1 VTYLR
6 RRNPGWLISTDR
18 VIFPLLTLIGTAQSR
33 RSKGQTSLLPRFLE
47 VKADFLYGNK
57 MRPWLYSLVFLLFLI
72 AASSQNSFAAVQE
85 FLLENGL
92 KVLLLE
98 DHKSPAVTFQVWYR
112 VGSRNELDGKSGL
125 AHFLEHM
132 LFKGTPTMGPEQ
144 YSQIIAKNGGQA
156 NAFTTAD
163 VTVYFATM
171 SRDKIHIQLELEADR
186 MVNALLG
193 EEYFEAEKRVIQEE
207 RRLRVDDNPAAA
219 LGELTGAVTYMIHPY
234 RRPVIGWM
242 HDIENLTR
250 QDLVDFYKLYYSPNN
265 AFIVV
270 TGDFSTAEIL
280 PKIEAAYGKIPRGA
294 EPPKVHA
301 KEPPQLGERR
311 ASLKRE
317 AELPIVTAYYH
328 APNLTSQDNF
338 ALDLLTVVLAG
349 GRSSRLHQDLVYQKR
364 LVRGVDADY
373 SGASIDPTVFS
384 VTAQL
389 LPGKDSAPVERE
401 IDGLIEK
408 VKADLISEREL
419 QKAKN
424 QVEAAFV
431 FSRDSIFGQAMKIGF
446 YEIAGDWRLMERYL
460 EGIRKVS
467 REDIRRVARQYL
479 DRERRTVGT
488 LMPVKANTP

>member
-1 VTYLR
+1 MR
-6 RRNPGWLISTDR
+6 RLFS
-18 VIFPLLTLIGTAQSR
+18 V
-33 RSKGQTSLLPRFLE
+33 
-47 VKADFLYGNK
+47 
-57 MRPWLYSLVFLLFLI
+57 LVFVMFLL
-72 AASSQNSFAAVQE
+72 AAFSQNSFSAGVQE
-85 FLLENGL
+85 FNLDNGL

-112 VGSRNELDGKSGL
+112 VGSRNEQDGKSGL

-132 LFKGTPTMGPEQ
+132 MFKGTPNTGPEE
-144 YSQIIAKNGGQA
+144 YSRIIAKNGGQT

-171 SRDKIHIQLELEADR
+171 SRDKIHIPLELEADR
-186 MVNALLG
+186 MVNALLD
-193 EEYFEAEKRVIQEE
+193 EKYFEAEKRVIQEE
-207 RRLRVDDNPAAA
+207 RRLRVDDNPVAA
-219 LGELTGAVTYMIHPY
+219 LGEVASAVAYMVHPY

-270 TGDFSTAEIL
+270 SGDFSTDEIL
-280 PKIEAAYGKIPRGA
+280 PKIKAAYGKIPRGA
-294 EPPKVHA
+294 TPPKVQA
-301 KEPPQLGERR
+301 EEPPQRGERR
-311 ASLKRE
+311 TVLKKE
-317 AELPIVTAYYH
+317 AELPFVMTYYH
-328 APNLTSQDNF
+328 APNLKSADSF
-338 ALDLLTVVLAG
+338 ALDLLTVILAG

-389 LPGKDSAPVERE
+389 LPGKEPGPIQRE

-408 VKADLISEREL
+408 VKTELVGEREL
-419 QKAKN
+419 NKAKN
-424 QVEAAFV
+424 QVEAAFI
-431 FSRDSIFGQAMKIGF
+431 FGRDSIFGQAMKIGF
-446 YEIAGDWRLMERYL
+446 YEVVGDWRLMDRYI

-467 REDIRRVARQYL
+467 REDIRRVAKRYL
-479 DRERRTVGT
+479 DSDRRTLGT
-488 LMPVKANTP
+488 LIPLKDKTP

>member
-1 VTYLR
+1 MR
-6 RRNPGWLISTDR
+6 RLFS
-18 VIFPLLTLIGTAQSR
+18 A
-33 RSKGQTSLLPRFLE
+33 
-47 VKADFLYGNK
+47 
-57 MRPWLYSLVFLLFLI
+57 LVFVMFLL
-72 AASSQNSFAAVQE
+72 AAFSQNSFSAGVQE
-85 FLLENGL
+85 FNLDNGL

-112 VGSRNELDGKSGL
+112 VGSRNEQDGKSGL

-132 LFKGTPTMGPEQ
+132 MFKGTPNTGPEE
-144 YSQIIAKNGGQA
+144 YSRIIAKNGGQT

-171 SRDKIHIQLELEADR
+171 SRDKIHIPLELEADR
-186 MVNALLG
+186 MVNALLD
-193 EEYFEAEKRVIQEE
+193 EKYFEAEKRVIQEE
-207 RRLRVDDNPAAA
+207 RRLRVDDNPVAA
-219 LGELTGAVTYMIHPY
+219 LGEVAGAMAYMVHPY

-270 TGDFSTAEIL
+270 SGDFSTDEIL
-280 PKIEAAYGKIPRGA
+280 PKIKAAYGKIPRGA
-294 EPPKVHA
+294 TPPKVQA
-301 KEPPQLGERR
+301 EEPPQRGERR
-311 ASLKRE
+311 TVLKKE
-317 AELPIVTAYYH
+317 AELPFVMTYYH
-328 APNLTSQDNF
+328 APNLKSADSF
-338 ALDLLTVVLAG
+338 ALDLLTVILAG

-389 LPGKDSAPVERE
+389 LPGKEPGPIQRE

-408 VKADLISEREL
+408 VKTELVGEREL
-419 QKAKN
+419 NKAKN
-424 QVEAAFV
+424 QVEAAFI
-431 FSRDSIFGQAMKIGF
+431 FGRDSIFGQAMKIGF
-446 YEIAGDWRLMERYL
+446 YEAVGDWRLMDRYI

-467 REDIRRVARQYL
+467 REDIRRVAKQYL
-479 DRERRTVGT
+479 DSDRRTLGT
-488 LMPVKANTP
+488 LIPLKDKTP